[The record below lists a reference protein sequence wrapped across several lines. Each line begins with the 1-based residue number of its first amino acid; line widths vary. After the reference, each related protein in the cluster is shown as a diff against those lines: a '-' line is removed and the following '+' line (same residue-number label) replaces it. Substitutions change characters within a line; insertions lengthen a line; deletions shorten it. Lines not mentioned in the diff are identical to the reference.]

1 VLIILFEHTSFRSF
15 QQTYTPPFIMK
26 TVYPLLT
33 LLSAS
38 LVVGA
43 PAPFVV
49 SSDVAAGT
57 GSAGLATRT
66 LSRREDAVVA
76 DFAKRAL
83 QLRGAI
89 VAARNNQKD
98 DAAEANDAAEGKDA
112 AADKEQ
118 AKDQGKEADAKASE
132 FYNNKPQLC
141 AGVVHE
147 LKLMMHVEDQ
157 EKEKAAAAAF
167 S

>member
-1 VLIILFEHTSFRSF
+1 
-15 QQTYTPPFIMK
+15 MK

-49 SSDVAAGT
+49 PGDVAAIAESV
-57 GSAGLATRT
+57 GSATRN
-66 LSRREDAVVA
+66 LGRREDAIVA
-76 DFAKRAL
+76 DFAERAL

-98 DAAEANDAAEGKDA
+98 DAAAAADAAQGQDA
-112 AADKEQ
+112 AADEGQ
-118 AKDQGKEADAKASE
+118 AKGKGKEADAEAGE
-132 FYNNKPQLC
+132 FAYDGLNRVLRWSWIQANDTCSRP
-141 AGVVHE
+141 
-147 LKLMMHVEDQ
+147 
-157 EKEKAAAAAF
+157 
-167 S
+167 SSSSS

>member
-1 VLIILFEHTSFRSF
+1 
-15 QQTYTPPFIMK
+15 MK

-49 SSDVAAGT
+49 PGDVAAIAESV
-57 GSAGLATRT
+57 GSATRN
-66 LSRREDAVVA
+66 LGRREDAIAA

-83 QLRGAI
+83 QLRGSI

-98 DAAEANDAAEGKDA
+98 DAAAAAADVAQGQDA
-112 AADKEQ
+112 AADK
-118 AKDQGKEADAKASE
+118 DQVKGKGKEADAKAGE
-132 FYNNKPQLC
+132 FAYDGLNRVLRWSWIQANDTCSRP
-141 AGVVHE
+141 
-147 LKLMMHVEDQ
+147 
-157 EKEKAAAAAF
+157 
-167 S
+167 SSSS